1 LALSA
6 FAEKYIGILRINPII
21 VHASIVGDTYFALG
35 KNTHVQVVG
44 GSGWEAYVIRE
55 AYTWRM
61 VTIANKLVAQK
72 ERSSTYNDEECKL
85 TSIPAKLYITSLN
98 SHFCSQ

>member
-1 LALSA
+1 MALSA

-21 VHASIVGDTYFALG
+21 VHAAIIRNTYFDLS
-35 KNTHVQVVG
+35 KSTHVQVVG

-61 VTIANKLVAQK
+61 VTIANKLG
-72 ERSSTYNDEECKL
+72 STEGEVE
-85 TSIPAKLYITSLN
+85 YI
-98 SHFCSQ
+98 

>member
-6 FAEKYIGILRINPII
+6 FAEKHIDVMRVKTKI
-21 VHASIVGDTYFALG
+21 VLASIVGDTYFALG

-61 VTIANKLVAQK
+61 VTIANKLG
-72 ERSSTYNDEECKL
+72 STEGEVE
-85 TSIPAKLYITSLN
+85 YI
-98 SHFCSQ
+98 